1 MEKRNHFYI
10 DFELRYYCTTKM
22 SYTKILKYSFLFT
35 TFMYHIDIPHLSDYK
50 EYKRLPPQEREKYV
64 ISIIKEILSLNKKK
78 GVTTKQIEE
87 KTYFHRSTIASHL
100 NTLMA
105 KGEVYNYPPNSRN
118 SLYFPNGNLADPIL
132 NEDVIL
138 EDKIYSIF
146 LMANQFG
153 KFIYMQEKEV
163 SIDGSIEIKGG
174 IMIPY
179 EERKK
184 FFKFL
189 RSIEKLFEQPMM
201 GA

>member
-1 MEKRNHFYI
+1 
-10 DFELRYYCTTKM
+10 M

-35 TFMYHIDIPHLSDYK
+35 TFMYYINVPHLLDYK
-50 EYKRLPPQEREKYV
+50 EYKQLPPQEREKYV
-64 ISIIKEILSLNKKK
+64 TSIIKEILSLNKKK
-78 GVTTKQIEE
+78 GVAVKQIEE

-100 NTLMA
+100 NNLMA

-163 SIDGSIEIKGG
+163 SIDGSVEIKGG